1 VRRVPHR
8 VGARGGAR
16 LGGAAEAHQYDM
28 TQVEP
33 VRQAARKAARS
44 DALKLTTRFGFL
56 GYGLVH
62 ALIGWLALEIGW
74 GRAPHE
80 GDQSGAF
87 RTLAGQPLGKV
98 LLILVA
104 VGLAA
109 MTVWQL
115 LAATVGHTDERKTRR
130 RVERVVS
137 AGRMLVYA
145 GLAWTAFQVVTGAGG
160 SSAEQ
165 QQHTTE
171 SLMTHPAGRWLVG
184 VAGVAVAGVGI
195 GMALYGL
202 LRKFERNLRTRLM
215 NEAAERTAV
224 WLAIIGYA
232 AKGIAFAIVGVLL
245 VVAAVHADASR
256 SRGLDEALRT
266 LARQPFGETLLAI
279 VAAGFFAF
287 GAYCIFQARY
297 RKV

>member
-1 VRRVPHR
+1 
-8 VGARGGAR
+8 
-16 LGGAAEAHQYDM
+16 M

-44 DALKLTTRFGFL
+44 DTLELATRIGFL

-62 ALIGWLALEIGW
+62 GLIGWLALEIAW

-87 RTLAGQPLGKV
+87 RTLAAQPLGKV
-98 LLILVA
+98 LLTLVA

-115 LAATVGHTDERKTRR
+115 LAATVGHTDERKARR
-130 RVERVVS
+130 RLERVVS

-145 GLAWTAFQVVTGAGG
+145 ALAWTAFRVVAGSG
-160 SSAEQ
+160 ESSAEQ

-171 SLMTHPAGRWLVG
+171 SLLSHPAGRWLVG
-184 VAGVAVAGVGI
+184 LAGVAVAGVGI
-195 GMALYGL
+195 GMAIYGL

-224 WLAIIGYA
+224 WLAMIGYA
-232 AKGIAFAIVGVLL
+232 AKGVAFAIVGVLL
-245 VVAAVHADASR
+245 LIAGVRSDSSR

-266 LARQPFGETLLAI
+266 LARQPFGHALLAL
-279 VAAGFFAF
+279 VAVGFFAF